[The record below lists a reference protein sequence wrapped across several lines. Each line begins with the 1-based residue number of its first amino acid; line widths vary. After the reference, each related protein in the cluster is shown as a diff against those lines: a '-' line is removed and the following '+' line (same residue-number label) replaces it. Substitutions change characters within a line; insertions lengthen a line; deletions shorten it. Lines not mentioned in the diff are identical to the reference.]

1 MTPYSSVYDRF
12 FRRIEEDR
20 DFFNY
25 YELPED
31 EVMNVAQQRASGY
44 MEEAVSRI
52 ILECFPQIDFT
63 DRTSEKDG
71 FTADLTSSELHLLG
85 SLMFEQYL
93 ERDISYLKRMCVN
106 YTSKELQVFSPDNW
120 RNSFNSLY
128 QSVKTDN
135 ERLMSQYKDKDRL
148 TGKYLSV
155 DFASYDTE

>member
-1 MTPYSSVYDRF
+1 MTPYSKIYDRF
-12 FRRIEEDR
+12 FHRIEEDR

-25 YELPED
+25 YELSD
-31 EVMNVAQQRASGY
+31 DQVMEVAQQRASGY

-63 DRTSEKDG
+63 DRNPEGDAFS
-71 FTADLTSSELHLLG
+71 ADLTRAEEHLLA

-120 RNSFNSLY
+120 RNSFNALY
-128 QSVKTDN
+128 QSVKQDN
-135 ERLMSQYKDKDRL
+135 DRLMSQYKDKDRL
-148 TGKYLSV
+148 TGQYLSV